1 MVPLWLC
8 RGGLSLE
15 RQISDYLLRQM
26 MDIHWR
32 SKHKTVLVKFL
43 KKRNSIMK
51 EKFLHYI
58 IKISEITFT
67 AKQHSGFSCRSWTET
82 ITWHDAVYSAFY
94 GGHCRSTFLWE
105 QYYHCY
111 HYHYSRYLLT
121 SFSGLSCSL
130 LICVSTLHA
139 LWSLKTINLITP
151 PPAITLSAIT
161 RYSLE

>member
-32 SKHKTVLVKFL
+32 SKHMTVLVKFL
-43 KKRNSIMK
+43 EKRNSIMK
-51 EKFLHYI
+51 VNFLQYI
-58 IKISEITFT
+58 KYIWNHLYCKATLSVFLQVME
-67 AKQHSGFSCRSWTET
+67 RNNYV
-82 ITWHDAVYSAFY
+82 TWCCVHPAFE
-94 GGHCRSTFLWE
+94 GGHCGSACLWE
-105 QYYHCY
+105 QYYHCH

-121 SFSGLSCSL
+121 RFSGLSCSL
-130 LICVSTLHA
+130 LICVSTLHG
-139 LWSLKTINLITP
+139 LWSLKIINLIVP

-161 RYSLE
+161 R